1 MNVRWANAVAVVV
14 AGLLVVGCAPST
26 APSSSGGDDKTT
38 GTLRVWLFD
47 EPNRAP
53 KEKVIN
59 EVITEFTAARPD
71 VTVDVQYI
79 AVQTRS
85 ERFRG
90 AFNDPAS
97 APDVVEFGNTDLP
110 EYVAAGGLADLGA
123 DVDGWAEGKDL
134 GTDLRASATIDG
146 KLYGV
151 PWYVGVRALYYRTD
165 VFAELGLAPPTSQE
179 QLVAAARKI
188 RAAKP
193 DLFGL
198 AVGGKYTFGALPFIW
213 DAGGDVATKSGD
225 HYTAAI
231 NSPQSRAGIKAYTD
245 LIKPDNCP
253 PQQCADLTGGKT
265 VELFASGKAA
275 MAILGNFNRTA
286 VAAGAAGA
294 ANGKYAVLPLPGTK
308 PGSIAPAFA
317 GGNNLGIMKNT
328 QRRTLAADFLTLLA
342 SKKYQ
347 QQMYDAMGNL
357 PTLTSA
363 RTELA
368 GKEPFL
374 KPFLDTIAAG
384 TRFVPLHPG
393 WGKIDAQAVIPT
405 MLEKIVTGQATIEQA
420 TDEAATAINAALAP

>member
-1 MNVRWANAVAVVV
+1 MNVRLAKALAAVLV
-14 AGLLVVGCAPST
+14 AGLLVGGCAPAT
-26 APSSSGGDDKTT
+26 APSSGGGDDKTT

-53 KEKVIN
+53 KQRVID
-59 EVITEFTAARPD
+59 EAVAEFTAAHRE
-71 VTVDVQYI
+71 VTVDVQYL

-134 GTDLRASATIDG
+134 GPDLRASATTDG

-151 PWYVGVRALYYRTD
+151 PWYLGVRALYYRTD
-165 VFAELGLAPPTSQE
+165 VFAELGLTPPTSQE

-198 AVGGKYTFGALPFIW
+198 AVGGKYTFAALPFVW
-213 DAGGDVATKSGD
+213 DAGGDIAATSGD
-225 HYTAAI
+225 RYTAAI

-265 VELFASGKAA
+265 VELFASGKAG

-286 VAAGAAGA
+286 VEAGAAK
-294 ANGKYAVLPLPGTK
+294 GKYAVVPLPGTT

-328 QRRTLAADFLTLLA
+328 QRRTLAADFLKLLA

-374 KPFLDTIAAG
+374 RPFLDTIAAG

-405 MLEKIVTGQATIEQA
+405 MLEKIVTGQATVEQA
-420 TDEAATAINAALAP
+420 TDEAATAITAALAQ

>member
-1 MNVRWANAVAVVV
+1 MGIDQLERALFHSEHGQVGGGSRAERARAVCQV
-14 AGLLVVGCAPST
+14 
-26 APSSSGGDDKTT
+26 
-38 GTLRVWLFD
+38 
-47 EPNRAP
+47 E
-53 KEKVIN
+53 
-59 EVITEFTAARPD
+59 RP
-71 VTVDVQYI
+71 
-79 AVQTRS
+79 R
-85 ERFRG
+85 R
-90 AFNDPAS
+90 
-97 APDVVEFGNTDLP
+97 
-110 EYVAAGGLADLGA
+110 A
-123 DVDGWAEGKDL
+123 DV
-134 GTDLRASATIDG
+134 
-146 KLYGV
+146 
-151 PWYVGVRALYYRTD
+151 
-165 VFAELGLAPPTSQE
+165 
-179 QLVAAARKI
+179 
-188 RAAKP
+188 
-193 DLFGL
+193 
-198 AVGGKYTFGALPFIW
+198 
-213 DAGGDVATKSGD
+213 
-225 HYTAAI
+225 

-286 VAAGAAGA
+286 VEAGA

-328 QRRTLAADFLTLLA
+328 QRRTLAAEFLTLLA

-347 QQMYDAMGNL
+347 QRMYDAMGNL

-368 GKEPFL
+368 GREPFL